1 MKIAEVNDDVY
12 ITMLAENITEVS
24 DDNVIESNDPEINAA
39 TTVIADEVSN
49 EVGDIKREEGQTD
62 EEFQQM
68 ICRRVGEA
76 YAKIKR
82 SGKLTACFDKL
93 DEIATRL
100 GTNISLA
107 FTTLG
112 SDVMSMLLN
121 VTGICSLLN
130 LVVKKK

>member
-82 SGKLTACFDKL
+82 SGKLTAP
-93 DEIATRL
+93 
-100 GTNISLA
+100 
-107 FTTLG
+107 
-112 SDVMSMLLN
+112 LL
-121 VTGICSLLN
+121 L
-130 LVVKKK
+130 